1 MPIPPISLAVLPA
14 PETTWVQLFPTGSA
28 AGVTA
33 AQMKTGSTGMTNRN
47 PTTGAWNI
55 TPLPTPTT
63 ARPASQY
70 NQDVLVWIA
79 HATPPASQIPV
90 TMVSAA
96 ETADRVRIFSLVSA
110 LSRPLTTDGVDG
122 TLYNR
127 RTGSGP
133 TAYDRLTTVGD
144 PATYI
149 GYSFE
154 TPSTRT
160 VLLDDLIKNWAEEG
174 NPDPPFAL
182 GQRASTVDIAGIF
195 SLSEMRTQLREPD
208 VANEKR
214 DTVIQAAFRAGAAWV
229 MRETGIPIL
238 DETKQIMLHIPF
250 SSDDPQLL
258 PDTHVKEVTGITYWT
273 QDGNL
278 SDEADGSITLGRLQ
292 ALNPRDHALLVPPR
306 DGWPSNPLS
315 NGMIVSY
322 TRGVTDVS
330 PALRS
335 AIILIAVDLYDGA
348 PEIKPTAAV
357 NSLIAAERMYL

>member
-63 ARPASQY
+63 ARPTSQY
-70 NQDVLVWIA
+70 NQDVMVWIA

-110 LSRPLTTDGVDG
+110 LSRPLTIDDVDG

-133 TAYDRLTTVGD
+133 TAYDRMTTVGD

-195 SLSEMRTQLREPD
+195 SLSDMRREFRVPD
-208 VANEKR
+208 VADVER
-214 DTVIQAAFRAGAAWV
+214 DAVIQANFRAAAAWV
-229 MRETGIPIL
+229 MRASGVPIL
-238 DETKQIMLHIPF
+238 DQVKNIMIHIPF
-250 SSDDPQLL
+250 QADCPVRIE
-258 PDTHVKEVTGITYWT
+258 DTFVKEVTGIAYWT
-273 QDGNL
+273 QEGNL
-278 SDEADGSITLGRLQ
+278 SNEADGMIAPGRLSK
-292 ALNPRDHALLVPPR
+292 LDFRDRSFLYPPPE
-306 DGWPSNPLS
+306 GWPSNPLS
-315 NGMIVSY
+315 NGMEVTY

-330 PALRS
+330 PELKQ
-335 AIILIAVDLYDGA
+335 AIILMARNFYKGV
-348 PEIKPTAAV
+348 PEIKPTSAV
-357 NSLIAAERMYL
+357 HTLIARRY